1 MSTTRRSARIC
12 AVQILYPLSL
22 GDSGINTHF
31 DPEQSISLFW
41 KHFEAPDDAKQYAD
55 RLVRGVSTKLGEID
69 KTLTTASKHWRLDRM
84 AKVDL
89 TILRLSA
96 YEMLFELEVPHE
108 VVIDEAVELTKQ
120 FSTSEA
126 AAFVN
131 GVLAPLVEERALRK
145 VGAES

>member
-22 GDSGINTHF
+22 GDSGVNTHF
-31 DPEQSISLFW
+31 DPEQSIGLFW
-41 KHFEAPDDAKQYAD
+41 KHFEAPEDAKTYAD
-55 RLVRGVSTKLGEID
+55 RLVRGVSGTRDEID
-69 KTLTTASKHWRLDRM
+69 RALAAASKHWRLDRM

-89 TILRLSA
+89 TILRLA
-96 YEMLFELEVPHE
+96 TYEMLFELDVPHE

-120 FSTSEA
+120 FSTAEA

-131 GVLAPLVEERALRK
+131 GVLAPLVEERSLRRK
-145 VGAES
+145 G